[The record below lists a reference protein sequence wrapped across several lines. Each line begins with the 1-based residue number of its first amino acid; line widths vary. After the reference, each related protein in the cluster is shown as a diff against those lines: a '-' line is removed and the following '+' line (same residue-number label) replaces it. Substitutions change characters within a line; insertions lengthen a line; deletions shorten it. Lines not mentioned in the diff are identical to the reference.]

1 MHPFV
6 ETVSYVG
13 AVAVVFVGMIVVL
26 TLFFRGLSWI
36 AGKKPEALSVR
47 GVIGKTTLVTVHM
60 GGSESFERV
69 RFIGFTTSQSMKA
82 HLPYGLDGMVI
93 LEDEQRQR
101 FLVRAKNIKM
111 IVVPPDVT

>member
-6 ETVSYVG
+6 ETISYVG
-13 AVAVVFVGMIVVL
+13 GVAVAFVGAIVVL
-26 TLFFRGLSWI
+26 TLFFKGMSWI
-36 AGKKPEALSVR
+36 TGKKPEALSVR
-47 GVIGKTTLVTVHM
+47 GVIAKTTLVTVHM
-60 GGSESFERV
+60 VGSESFERV

-82 HLPYGLDGMVI
+82 HLPYGLDGVVI

-111 IVVPPDVT
+111 IVVPPDAA